1 MQICSKILGIGTA
14 ERNWKQVKFVK
25 TGQRGIA
32 KLLSVLRRVEYV
44 IIIIIIV
51 VIIIAKTCIS
61 RLY

>member
-1 MQICSKILGIGTA
+1 MGIGTA

-51 VIIIAKTCIS
+51 IIIIAKTCIS